1 MGILVWLVLKREKL
15 STRVMSPKVDGTAEY
30 GLAFMKLPVVWWCFS
45 LFLLSTMTLAV
56 VQNFSVS
63 TLKVMHSVNFEAA
76 TVTLTAYRLCGAA
89 GMLVG
94 ASLRSGPTTATM

>member
-1 MGILVWLVLKREKL
+1 
-15 STRVMSPKVDGTAEY
+15 
-30 GLAFMKLPVVWWCFS
+30 
-45 LFLLSTMTLAV
+45 MTLAV

-89 GMLVG
+89 GMLVR